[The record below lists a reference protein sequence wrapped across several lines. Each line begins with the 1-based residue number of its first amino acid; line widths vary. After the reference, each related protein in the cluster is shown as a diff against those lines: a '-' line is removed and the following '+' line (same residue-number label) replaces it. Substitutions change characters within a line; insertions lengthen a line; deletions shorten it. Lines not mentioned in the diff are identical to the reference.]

1 MKRHSLDSL
10 SASPWPAITA
20 RISEQTGRAFVAQ
33 QITPVGGGC
42 INRAY
47 RIQGPDQQFFVKL
60 NQAHYLPM
68 FEAEAAGLE
77 EIRHAAALHAPQ
89 PLGSGCGEGHA
100 WLILEFLDLRGQGD
114 DAALGTG
121 LARMHR
127 HTSDKYGWVRDN
139 TIGSNPQINQQ
150 TSDWITFWRQQR
162 LAYQLNLAQE
172 NGYGGRLQS
181 LGEQLIAGC
190 PHFFTEPGPRPSL
203 LHGDLWRGNYAFD
216 TSGRPVI
223 FDPAV
228 YYGDREA
235 DLAMT
240 ELFGGFSNDFYAA
253 YRESWPLEAGYRT
266 RKQLYN
272 LYHILNHL
280 NLFGG
285 HYLRQA
291 ETMMTRLL
299 AEIR

>member
-100 WLILEFLDLRGQGD
+100 WLVLEFLDLRGQGD
-114 DAALGTG
+114 D
-121 LARMHR
+121 
-127 HTSDKYGWVRDN
+127 
-139 TIGSNPQINQQ
+139 
-150 TSDWITFWRQQR
+150 
-162 LAYQLNLAQE
+162 
-172 NGYGGRLQS
+172 
-181 LGEQLIAGC
+181 
-190 PHFFTEPGPRPSL
+190 
-203 LHGDLWRGNYAFD
+203 
-216 TSGRPVI
+216 
-223 FDPAV
+223 
-228 YYGDREA
+228 
-235 DLAMT
+235 
-240 ELFGGFSNDFYAA
+240 
-253 YRESWPLEAGYRT
+253 
-266 RKQLYN
+266 
-272 LYHILNHL
+272 
-280 NLFGG
+280 
-285 HYLRQA
+285 
-291 ETMMTRLL
+291 
-299 AEIR
+299 

>member
-1 MKRHSLDSL
+1 MKRHSLDPL

-20 RISEQTGRAFVAQ
+20 QISEQTGRVFVAQ
-33 QITPVGGGC
+33 QIAPVGGGC

-47 RIQGPDQQFFVKL
+47 RIQGVNQQFFVKL

-77 EIRHAAALHAPQ
+77 EIRNAAALRAPQ
-89 PLGSGCGEGHA
+89 PLCSGCGEGHA
-100 WLILEFLDLRGQGD
+100 WLVLEFLDLRGQGD
-114 DAALGTG
+114 DTALGTG

-139 TIGSNPQINQQ
+139 TIGSSPQINRPA
-150 TSDWITFWRQQR
+150 SDWIAFWRQQR

-172 NGYGGRLQS
+172 NGYGGRLQL
-181 LGEQLIAGC
+181 LGEQLIDGC
-190 PHFFTEPGPRPSL
+190 PHFFTGPGPRPSL
-203 LHGDLWRGNYAFD
+203 LHGDLWSGNYAFD
-216 TSGRPVI
+216 ASRQPVI

-240 ELFGGFSNDFYAA
+240 ELFGGFPSDFYAA
-253 YRESWPLEAGYRT
+253 YRESWPLEAGYHT

-291 ETMMTRLL
+291 ETMMARLL